1 MDGNGE
7 QRSNLDLLIIAS
19 SNDLDRLQNTL
30 KHIPKVDNI
39 FILENKKSENGEE
52 SLTLVNQAGPIHHYL
67 WKWNDTHFH
76 FANARNKVLSLS
88 KNEWIFWLD
97 CDDSLHPD
105 DCEWINKI
113 LPTYD
118 ESVGGIMFGCSGLAF
133 FEDCTLDELKNI
145 PGMSVENWGYWSSPT
160 IRLLRREIAHW
171 TGRVHEQVLNSILLN
186 NKKMLISDVMV
197 KHRGYVTTLDT
208 YIKKME
214 RNKELL
220 ELELKENTEF
230 DAIYMEYLDS
240 TSKSLEGLL
249 ALRETKQKRD
259 SA

>member
-1 MDGNGE
+1 MDSNGE

-19 SNDLDRLQNTL
+19 SNDLNRLQNTL

-39 FILENKKSENGEE
+39 YILENKKSENGEE
-52 SLTLVNQAGPIHHYL
+52 SLTLINQAGPIHHYL
-67 WKWNDTHFH
+67 WQWNDTHFH

-88 KNEWIFWLD
+88 SNEWILWMD
-97 CDDSLHPD
+97 CDDSFHPD
-105 DCEWINKI
+105 DCNWINEV

-118 ESVGGIMFGCSGLAF
+118 ESVGGVMFGCSGLAF
-133 FEDCTLDELKNI
+133 FEDCSLDELKEI
-145 PGMSVENWGYWSSPT
+145 SGMSVDNWGYWSAPT

-171 TGRVHEQVLNSILLN
+171 TGRVHEQVLSCILQN
-186 NKKMLISDVMV
+186 DKKMLISDVMV

-208 YIKKME
+208 YIKKMQ

-220 ELELKENTEF
+220 ELELKENADF
-230 DAIYMEYLDS
+230 DTIYMEYLDN
-240 TSKSLEGLL
+240 TTKSLEGLL
-249 ALRETKQKRD
+249 ALRESKQKRD